1 MADKDLLIKEGEDTF
16 ALKARHLDIKTGHP
30 WVVIINEIDSKTYGI
45 HAGDE
50 IIISWDGHQTQVSV
64 DLTKDLIQSGEIGL
78 FTDIIEKLAIKEGD
92 ILKVKLAPLAPS
104 LTSIQKKLLNQPLT
118 YNEIKSLITDIVNY
132 RLDDVQ
138 IAFFIASAFS
148 PHGFSNEEI
157 YYLTKAIAETGEM
170 FYWDGVVAD
179 KHSIGGVPGN
189 RTTPIVVSLISSLG
203 IKIPK
208 TSSRAITSEAGTAD
222 VIEAVSPVEFTSE
235 EIKKI
240 VNETNGCLVWG
251 GALKLAPADDRILRV
266 SYELGIEP
274 YSKMIISI
282 MAKKV
287 AMGATHLVIDMPM
300 GPGLKVTKKEDA
312 IQIQKIFEYL
322 AQRFNIKIKIINDYL
337 PGPVGRGIGPN
348 LEIQD
353 ILKVLMQDESRPLD
367 LEKRAV
373 RLASALIELI
383 NKVSP
388 KEAEK
393 IIYHQLQTKAAL
405 NQFRRIIEA
414 QGGIPNLSLEK
425 IKLGEIIYEVKSKK
439 SGVVKS
445 IDNQMLIRLARLLG
459 SPVTKEAG
467 VYLNKTLGEEVN
479 VNSTLCT
486 LYTTSESR
494 LKLALSE
501 LLKKDLYQIE

>member
-1 MADKDLLIKEGEDTF
+1 MANTSLIKEGEDTF

-50 IIISWDGHQTQVSV
+50 IIMFWNNHQTQVSV
-64 DLTKDLIQSGEIGL
+64 DLTKDLIQRGEIGL
-78 FTDIIEKLAIKEGD
+78 FADIIEKLSIEEGE
-92 ILKVKLAPLAPS
+92 IIKVKLAPLASS
-104 LTSIQKKLLNQPLT
+104 LPSIQKKLLNKPLT
-118 YNEIKSLITDIVNY
+118 YHEIQGLINDIVNY
-132 RLDDVQ
+132 HLDDIQ

-148 PHGFSNEEI
+148 PNGFSNEEI

-203 IKIPK
+203 FKIPK

-235 EIKKI
+235 QIKKI

-251 GALKLAPADDRILRV
+251 GALKVAPADDRILRV

-300 GPGLKVTKKEDA
+300 GPGLKISKKEDA
-312 IQIQKIFEYL
+312 IKVQRIFEYL
-322 AQRFNIKIKIINDYL
+322 AKKFNIKIKIINDYL
-337 PGPVGRGIGPN
+337 LGPVGRGIGPN
-348 LEIQD
+348 LEIRD
-353 ILKVLMQDESRPLD
+353 ILKVLMQEESRPLD
-367 LEKRAV
+367 LETRAV
-373 RLASALIELI
+373 RLASALVELI
-383 NKVSP
+383 NKVSF
-388 KEAEK
+388 KEAER
-393 IIYHQLQTKAAL
+393 IIYDQLKTGKALA
-405 NQFRRIIEA
+405 QFRKIIEA
-414 QGGIPNLSLEK
+414 QGGIKDLSLEK
-425 IKLGEIIYEVKSKK
+425 VKLGEITYEFKSKK
-439 SGVVKS
+439 TGIVKS
-445 IDNQMLIRLARLLG
+445 IDNQMLIRIARLLG
-459 SPVTKEAG
+459 SPITKEAG
-467 VYLNKTLGEEVN
+467 VYLNKILNDRVN
-479 VNSTLCT
+479 VNDTLCT

-494 LKLALSE
+494 LTLALSE
-501 LLKKDLYQIE
+501 LLKKDLYQIQ